1 MTSFGVQLLLLLA
14 FSAGLA
20 VVVSAYREEEPG
32 KILRGSLRRGA
43 LFALAVLAIG
53 GVAVAL
59 GGTLLHP

>member
-1 MTSFGVQLLLLLA
+1 MTTLGVQLLLLLI

-20 VVVSAYREEEPG
+20 VVVSAYREDEPG

-59 GGTLLHP
+59 GWTLLLP

>member
-1 MTSFGVQLLLLLA
+1 MTSFGVQLLLLLT

-20 VVVSAYREEEPG
+20 VVVSAYREEETG

-59 GGTLLHP
+59 GWTILLP